1 MIPKPDEDL
10 WVIAPIPY
18 GAAGAASSVQQQ
30 VAHHAMGMLRLRYPA
45 PRGSVQA
52 VTKEAIAKYGP
63 ALFETLHNIV
73 EEVEQTCQTATVSL
87 RWSDDGRPILTVIR
101 RRIIDPSMN

>member
-10 WVIAPIPY
+10 WQVRPIDHGGPLKTT
-18 GAAGAASSVQQQ
+18 VQQH
-30 VAHHAMGMLRLRYPA
+30 VIHHAMGMLRLRYPA

-63 ALFETLHNIV
+63 ALFDTLHNII
-73 EEVEQTCQTATVSL
+73 EEVEQSCQTATVSL
-87 RWSDDGRPILTVIR
+87 RWSDDGAPVLKVIR
-101 RRIIDPSMN
+101 RRIIDPTMN